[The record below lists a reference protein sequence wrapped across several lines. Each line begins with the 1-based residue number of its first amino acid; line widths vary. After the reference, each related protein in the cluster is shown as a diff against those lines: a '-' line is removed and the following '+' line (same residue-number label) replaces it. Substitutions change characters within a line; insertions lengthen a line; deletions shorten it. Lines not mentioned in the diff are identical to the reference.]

1 MWIRPR
7 VCSYGNRWCW
17 NPSGNLIRRWT
28 PTFRT
33 LCRLGQTFASVCS
46 PLRTLRKLTTTSRAA
61 VTRRNPLQALNQ
73 ATSTSARDSTGRKK
87 PLLGSRPS
95 LCDPSYCS
103 AGWPWVTVGAAQV
116 EEVSV
121 NKGDD
126 ILEEVGC
133 LDGDRGQVRRL
144 PRWRGSERSCGR
156 LLPEDFT
163 RRASELFAGALD
175 RRLDDEVARVRGA
188 RDTRFPLER
197 RLDRHGVFDR
207 RHGPDGEL
215 DLGGRGFRT
224 RAAGYPGPVMAD
236 GCCGRGGRSGSRH
249 DLRDGG
255 QPAHRCEHPGRHAE
269 RDGTAILASD
279 GIVSPLWQRE
289 VGYYPAAPAL
299 RSRDRLVAQPEGNGR
314 VELRAQRSPA
324 DDAARSRRRVPHP
337 SEHRLL
343 AASGRRQ
350 YEQLTAGASERT
362 GTTLAPG
369 VRGCGPPRPRR
380 RS

>member
-73 ATSTSARDSTGRKK
+73 STSTSARDSTGRKK

-116 EEVSV
+116 EEVRV

-188 RDTRFPLER
+188 RDTRFPVER
-197 RLDRHGVFDR
+197 RLDRDGVLIAYRQLASEDE
-207 RHGPDGEL
+207 PAEYP
-215 DLGGRGFRT
+215 GGR
-224 RAAGYPGPVMAD
+224 RARYLVEE
-236 GCCGRGGRSGSRH
+236 CRH
-249 DLRDGG
+249 D
-255 QPAHRCEHPGRHAE
+255 PA
-269 RDGTAILASD
+269 
-279 GIVSPLWQRE
+279 
-289 VGYYPAAPAL
+289 
-299 RSRDRLVAQPEGNGR
+299 
-314 VELRAQRSPA
+314 
-324 DDAARSRRRVPHP
+324 
-337 SEHRLL
+337 
-343 AASGRRQ
+343 
-350 YEQLTAGASERT
+350 
-362 GTTLAPG
+362 
-369 VRGCGPPRPRR
+369 VRYPRR
-380 RS
+380 AVITVGDRVLGDDPVA